1 MSEVLPVAKSRCF
14 AMQKPP
20 RQRAKP
26 LSRGLIRVWISAK
39 PEEAVQNSGR
49 EPKAHRKQK
58 SAAKPTVRRVISCRL
73 RPRVSEKNRPPKT
86 RPGARTRPRQKHK
99 RQKNRKRAEPI
110 KPKRQK
116 KKGAGQT
123 AAKRPGGMKTCQ
135 RQRVCKSRCISKM
148 PWRWVVMMVC
158 KSGCRAGQTGKRRAF
173 SLIRTAPR

>member
-1 MSEVLPVAKSRCF
+1 MRGRNGRKWFFSYEGKQRVYSQGEHPIWDAQAGHSRNKQQTNPQRVSFFMPEVLLVAKSRCF

-73 RPRVSEKNRPPKT
+73 RPREPQKNRPPKT
-86 RPGARTRPRQKHK
+86 RPGARTRPRQRHK
-99 RQKNRKRAEPI
+99 RQKNRKRAELV

-116 KKGAGQT
+116 KKGAGQN
-123 AAKRPGGMKTCQ
+123 AAKRPEG
-135 RQRVCKSRCISKM
+135 
-148 PWRWVVMMVC
+148 
-158 KSGCRAGQTGKRRAF
+158 
-173 SLIRTAPR
+173 

>member
-1 MSEVLPVAKSRCF
+1 MGSFFMSEVLLVAKSRCF

-73 RPRVSEKNRPPKT
+73 RPREPQKNRPPKT
-86 RPGARTRPRQKHK
+86 RPGARTRPRQRHK

-116 KKGAGQT
+116 KKGAGQN
-123 AAKRPGGMKTCQ
+123 AAKRPGDENLSAAEGLQKPLHFQNALALGGDDGM
-135 RQRVCKSRCISKM
+135 
-148 PWRWVVMMVC
+148 
-158 KSGCRAGQTGKRRAF
+158 
-173 SLIRTAPR
+173 